1 MKVKKGFIMFDFLML
16 ILAAVIGFYVNAAK
30 SKALNPYLPQWEH
43 IPDGE
48 PYIFEDP

>member
-30 SKALNPYLPQWEH
+30 SKAA
-43 IPDGE
+43 
-48 PYIFEDP
+48 